1 MTLVYL
7 SIYNAIQ
14 LALWSLG
21 LLLLGA
27 WALPKPDS
35 LDLYICMAQSMMVLD
50 IVHVALGLTRG
61 GLLTT
66 TLQILSRL
74 VVVWFAVHDSRT
86 TIAARS
92 YSWAHSCFILMYS
105 SWAFAEIIRYSYY
118 LKKDKPPQWL
128 KWLRYSAFHLLYP
141 VGVLTGEVPI
151 IYLARTTHEPYDIYW
166 LGYSIVLLSYV
177 PGFPIL
183 FLHMV
188 RQRRR
193 ALAVN
198 Q

>member
-1 MTLVYL
+1 MAATYL
-7 SIYNAIQ
+7 SLYNVVQTI
-14 LALWSLG
+14 LWSL
-21 LLLLGA
+21 
-27 WALPKPDS
+27 ALILVTIWTPARSDK
-35 LDLYICMAQSMMVLD
+35 LDLYICMAQSTMILD

-61 GLLTT
+61 RLLTT

-74 VVVWFAVHDSRT
+74 VVVWFAVHDSR
-86 TIAARS
+86 AATEP
-92 YSWAHSCFILMYS
+92 YPWASWCFLLMYS

-141 VGVLTGEVPI
+141 VGVLTGEIPI
-151 IYLARTTHEPYDIYW
+151 IYLARTTHDPYDIYW

-188 RQRRR
+188 RQRKR